1 MPALLKDA
9 TGEQLRPAMP
19 HPDDPEILYA
29 VYEARKLGH
38 PQDTATQAAGIALRT
53 YEDWWRLGKEQL
65 EAAGPVRLTK
75 EQAQELGSHASFA
88 WSIKEADWEMVEDN
102 LQHIRAARGDNW
114 QAAMTLLERR
124 RPKDFGRN
132 QQIQI
137 ESNSTVRYV
146 HELGPRAEAA
156 ILARREELE
165 ALTESGTG
173 GQSDTPPPLLPEA
186 PTTTATDS
194 D

>member
-1 MPALLKDA
+1 MP
-9 TGEQLRPAMP
+9 R
-19 HPDDPEILYA
+19 PDDPELLDAIYKDVVRGVPLRHAA
-29 VYEARKLGH
+29 VR
-38 PQDTATQAAGIALRT
+38 AGISEWTA
-53 YEDWWRLGKEQL
+53 YQWA
-65 EAAGPVRLTK
+65 EAGYAELQGSQTAHGSRYK
-75 EQAQELGSHASFA
+75 ELGSVVTFA
-88 WSIKEADWEMVEDN
+88 LVVKEAEANCVSDRLSRSD
-102 LQHIRAARGDNW
+102 AAEGNNW
-114 QAAMTLLERR
+114 QKHITVLERR
-124 RPKDFGRN
+124 YPKDFGRN

-173 GQSDTPPPLLPEA
+173 GQSDTPTPLLPEA
-186 PTTTATDS
+186 TTTTDPDS